1 MNIYIFIY
9 IGPAI
14 YINILIM
21 YIKLYYISLS
31 YFYYIF
37 YINIYYILLL

>member
-31 YFYYIF
+31 YYIF
-37 YINIYYILLL
+37 YINIYYILL